1 MVNVLAVGT
10 LKRGFALHEQ
20 GLHDADHLG
29 PYRTREALP
38 MLIAGPWYA
47 PMIFDQ
53 PGTGLQI
60 TGELYRVSRAA
71 LARLDMLESVGR
83 PGNFR
88 IVVEVEPIAAGG
100 AGTAIV
106 FVKSPELASPVH
118 SGYLADYQD
127 RRFIPPGER

>member
-20 GLHDADHLG
+20 GLHDADYLG
-29 PYRTREALP
+29 PYRTRDPLP

-47 PMIFDQ
+47 PMIFNQ

-60 TGELYRVSRAA
+60 IGELYRVSPAA

-83 PGNFR
+83 PGNSR
-88 IVVEVEPIAAGG
+88 IVVEVEPVGSGAAC
-100 AGTAIV
+100 AAIV
-106 FVKSPELASPVH
+106 YVKSPELASPVH